1 MDDGEPMDDFPR
13 ITWIGS
19 QLRPAVDG
27 NSGANTNLGPT
38 ASGNGS
44 RAGGKKT
51 ACAPPGAK
59 GGWWEVLPQRGKPGR
74 LAVTAREQPGRAAGR
89 RRA

>member
-27 NSGANTNLGPT
+27 NSGANTDLGPT

-44 RAGGKKT
+44 RGGGKNRFRSPRG
-51 ACAPPGAK
+51 C
-59 GGWWEVLPQRGKPGR
+59 GWVVGMGLP
-74 LAVTAREQPGRAAGR
+74 
-89 RRA
+89 

>member
-13 ITWIGS
+13 ITWIGL

-27 NSGANTNLGPT
+27 NNDANTDLGPT

-44 RAGGKKT
+44 RGEGKKT
-51 ACAPPGAK
+51 AFGHREDV
-59 GGWWEVLPQRGKPGR
+59 GG
-74 LAVTAREQPGRAAGR
+74 
-89 RRA
+89 